1 MKVGV
6 LAYQGGVYEHKF
18 MLEKAM
24 EKQKVSGKV
33 VLVKKIHELKD
44 VDGIVIPGGE
54 STTIGKLAKRMGV
67 LNALRE
73 YIRKGLP
80 AFGTCA
86 GAIMLAKNVRDRVVG
101 VIEQPLLGVM
111 DIEVVRNYYGRQRE
125 SFEIDLK
132 VEKLGDKPFRGV
144 FIRAP
149 AIVNVW
155 NDTIP
160 LAKLDNVVVAALQK
174 HMLATTFHPELTNDT
189 RFHELFISIIKR

>member
-1 MKVGV
+1 VKVGV

-73 YIRKGLP
+73 YIREGLP

-101 VIEQPLLGVM
+101 VIEQPLLRVM

-155 NDTIP
+155 NDTIL

>member
-73 YIRKGLP
+73 YIREGLP

-101 VIEQPLLGVM
+101 VIEQPLLRVM

-155 NDTIP
+155 NDTIL